1 MKKKKTRSG
10 SQTLL
15 IVLLV
20 IIVLILGVAI
30 GYQLQGNEKPA
41 QKEEKQNEA
50 VENTD
55 MNHNQPEDMVIHTEY
70 GDLYY
75 PEQWSEYLK
84 TEQKMDNDSLQ
95 VSFFAHL
102 GEQDFPMF
110 QVTIGESED
119 TEVGELTDDSG
130 TKRSVYMKVTELEGT
145 DELSET
151 EQHRLYAMQEDLN
164 YVIDHLK

>member
-1 MKKKKTRSG
+1 MKTKKKRSRL
-10 SQTLL
+10 QTLL

-30 GYQLQGNEKPA
+30 GYQFRSNEKST
-41 QKEEKQNEA
+41 QEEDKKNEA

-55 MNHNQPEDMVIHTEY
+55 VNDGQPEDMVIHTEY

-84 TEQKMDNDSLQ
+84 TEQNMDSDSLQ
-95 VSFFAHL
+95 VSFLAHL
-102 GEQDFPMF
+102 GEQDFPLF

-130 TKRSVYMKVTELEGT
+130 MKRTVYMKVTELEGA
-145 DELSET
+145 DGLSET